1 MCYGVSTLGGR
12 RGQRAEK
19 EGVSGPDGSEEGKCG
34 EVIRTQEIRNPTMI
48 RKKSKRRKCRKNESS
63 KRKMQNRI
71 GNHTNRKK
79 IDQKEGRKQKIE

>member
-1 MCYGVSTLGGR
+1 M
-12 RGQRAEK
+12 
-19 EGVSGPDGSEEGKCG
+19 
-34 EVIRTQEIRNPTMI
+34 IRTQEIRNPTMI
-48 RKKSKRRKCRKNESS
+48 RKKSKSRKCRKNESS